1 MVVADFYTNGEYLQK
16 NPGWHIDAAQWKA
29 DSVLQMIKRNA
40 LSPHTIC
47 DIGCGAGEILR
58 IMQQNLPEES
68 TFVGYDIAP
77 QAIALAKKR
86 ENPRLHF
93 QLADF
98 FQERTPEFDL

>member
-47 DIGCGAGEILR
+47 DIGCAGLAR
-58 IMQQNLPEES
+58 FYVSCNTNCQQKARLWAMTLPAGNCAGQ
-68 TFVGYDIAP
+68 T
-77 QAIALAKKR
+77 
-86 ENPRLHF
+86 
-93 QLADF
+93 
-98 FQERTPEFDL
+98 T